1 MDIQS
6 GEDVFL
12 FLLLFFQSPGIIDA
26 YGLTI
31 NGYLYFVT
39 ALKRNFKRKSDCLFV
54 NRQVCMWDLIRLYIL
69 THFIVISAS

>member
-39 ALKRNFKRKSDCLFV
+39 ALKRKWLFICQQTGMYV
-54 NRQVCMWDLIRLYIL
+54 GPDKAV
-69 THFIVISAS
+69 HFDTFYRHLR